1 MKLIDPERLAFL
13 SGVVS
18 KEVAL
23 LLQSMHELQSVFD
36 GNTDAVIALNLF
48 NSPTPNKLA
57 DQLELF
63 AGRFSRLQDTVG
75 DKLLEQ
81 LMRSLGEPP
90 LAQLAKLDRAEALGW
105 LLSADVWQ
113 ETRQLRNLLVHEYI
127 ADTMLLV
134 ASLRTALTRCALLLD
149 TAERLT
155 AQVSKLIAK
164 ASKLTAP
171 SRSNEQAKPDVGSH

>member
-1 MKLIDPERLAFL
+1 MKLIDPARLAFL
-13 SGVVS
+13 SGVVN

-23 LLQSMHELQSVFD
+23 LLQSTHELQPVFVS
-36 GNTDAVIALNLF
+36 NTDAEIALNLS
-48 NSPTPNKLA
+48 NLPTPSKLA

-90 LAQLAKLDRAEALGW
+90 LAQLAKLD
-105 LLSADVWQ
+105 
-113 ETRQLRNLLVHEYI
+113 
-127 ADTMLLV
+127 
-134 ASLRTALTRCALLLD
+134 